1 MRRRQS
7 ERIEIRRPQPERT
20 VLDGTLEA
28 TEGRTMGRQ
37 RSVRVAAG
45 GSLAAL
51 VLLVSSVA
59 AASTANVRI
68 GETNNRYHFSPVT
81 TFVNVGGKVTW
92 TNGTDAPHTVTSDS
106 GGELASA
113 TIGPGTTFSHT
124 FTAMGTFAYH
134 CTIHTYMVG
143 KVTVLAAGV
152 ALPATDTLSPQLSN
166 GNRGM
171 APVVLVLIALGGG
184 ALALRRSRRSA

>member
-1 MRRRQS
+1 
-7 ERIEIRRPQPERT
+7 
-20 VLDGTLEA
+20 
-28 TEGRTMGRQ
+28 MGRQ
-37 RSVRVAAG
+37 RSVRIAAV
-45 GSLAAL
+45 GSLAGL

-124 FTAMGTFAYH
+124 FTATGTFAYH

-152 ALPATDTLSPQLSN
+152 ALPATDTLSPSQFGN
-166 GNRGM
+166 GNQGM
-171 APVVLVLIALGGG
+171 APVVLVLIGLGGG
-184 ALALRRSRRSA
+184 ALALRRYRRSA

>member
-1 MRRRQS
+1 
-7 ERIEIRRPQPERT
+7 
-20 VLDGTLEA
+20 
-28 TEGRTMGRQ
+28 MGRQ
-37 RSVRVAAG
+37 RSVRVATV
-45 GSLAAL
+45 GSLVAV

-59 AASTANVRI
+59 AASTATVRI

-92 TNGTDAPHTVTSDS
+92 MNGSDATHTVTSDS

-113 TIGPGTTFSHT
+113 AVGPGATFSHT
-124 FTAMGTFAYH
+124 FSAAGTFAYH

-152 ALPATDTLSPQLSN
+152 ALPATDTRSPAKSSS
-166 GNRGM
+166 GNQGI
-171 APVVLVLIALGGG
+171 AAAVLLLVSLGGG
-184 ALALRRSRRSA
+184 ALGFRRYRRSA

>member
-1 MRRRQS
+1 
-7 ERIEIRRPQPERT
+7 
-20 VLDGTLEA
+20 
-28 TEGRTMGRQ
+28 MGRQ
-37 RSVRVAAG
+37 RSVKVAAV
-45 GSLAAL
+45 GSLVAL
-51 VLLVSSVA
+51 LLLISSVA
-59 AASTANVRI
+59 AASTATVRI

-92 TNGTDAPHTVTSDS
+92 TNGSDATHTVTSDS

-124 FTAMGTFAYH
+124 FNATGTFAYH

-152 ALPATDTLSPQLSN
+152 ALPATDALPTSQSGD
-166 GNRGM
+166 GNQGI
-171 APVVLVLIALGGG
+171 AAVVLLLVGLGGG
-184 ALALRRSRRSA
+184 TLAFRRYRRSA